1 MYEQDSSS
9 YESSSVGSE
18 EEREERLARQKEM
31 REARLKAAMESGSR
45 DHLRSPIC
53 CILGH
58 VDTGMHLYH
67 PSIVGICMHSAV
79 LEDPREHI
87 SSQIPLTGINLHL
100 ETGLVF
106 LQGRRSCWTM

>member
-1 MYEQDSSS
+1 MD
-9 YESSSVGSE
+9 SE

-58 VDTGMHLYH
+58 VDTGMHLHH
-67 PSIVGICMHSAV
+67 PSIVGICMRSAV
-79 LEDPREHI
+79 REDPLEHI
-87 SSQIPLTGINLHL
+87 FSQIPLAGINLHL
-100 ETGLVF
+100 ETDLVF